1 MNLLNGFP
9 VFVMTASISV
19 MILLNIFFSLYHAY
33 LRKHKECRQRLL
45 NVLYFVLAIS
55 LQVIAS
61 MFLMMIFSTLIHSLS
76 KVGSFINVVNI
87 YCGLVDTSSE
97 ASMARYVISYVRIFQ
112 SNFCLLCAILIGE
125 KNIKV
130 EETELNLI
138 RILLYLARC
147 CPLCQPFQH
156 EPVSPTQ
163 LLHKC
168 SHDLHQSLCHHFSD

>member
-1 MNLLNGFP
+1 MCLLNGFA

-55 LQVIAS
+55 LQVTDSKILTVS
-61 MFLMMIFSTLIHSLS
+61 KLIQSLS

-125 KNIKV
+125 NKTLKLKK
-130 EETELNLI
+130 LN
-138 RILLYLARC
+138 
-147 CPLCQPFQH
+147 
-156 EPVSPTQ
+156 
-163 LLHKC
+163 
-168 SHDLHQSLCHHFSD
+168 